1 MRSIPVCCLSLVAL
15 ALTCCTRSPADQLKT
30 ELQTVASWT
39 ATAHMVGDAWL
50 KGAVPHAYVT
60 KTLVNARETLQ
71 EETKTI
77 EELKPEAGAELR
89 AQLLDQTRSVGQLV
103 EQMRAAIEKKD
114 NQTLAQLL
122 KQLEAEEQA
131 VKATAKSG
139 GVTQP

>member
-77 EELKPEAGAELR
+77 EELKPEAGAEL
-89 AQLLDQTRSVGQLV
+89 LDQTRNVGQLV